1 MSEDFG
7 SDFLTIV
14 DDEGNE
20 YELELL
26 DTLERNDITYYALIE
41 ADHQES
47 DLEGSEDGMIILKVL
62 SEDGEEVLS
71 TPDTDE
77 ELNEIYNLF
86 MDRLFQQSDTC
97 DEVPQV

>member
-7 SDFLTIV
+7 SDFLSIV

-26 DTLERNDITYYALIE
+26 DSLEHNGFTYYALIE
-41 ADHQES
+41 AKDGQAEEDS
-47 DLEGSEDGMIILKVL
+47 SEDELIIMKVL
-62 SEDGEEVLS
+62 IEDGEEILS

-77 ELNEIYNLF
+77 ELNEVYNLF
-86 MDRLFQQSDTC
+86 MDRLFEDDDSCADTSL
-97 DEVPQV
+97 V